1 MSTVLHAFP
10 DQAPEAARLA
20 AALGA
25 PLAFVDV
32 HAFPDGELLPRVP
45 DAASTTLVYRSL
57 YQPNARILELLLSAD
72 AWRRNG
78 ARRLILVAPY
88 LPYMRQDQI
97 FRKGEPVSQ
106 SVLAGLLDKAF
117 DHIMTVDPHLHR
129 TPDLQS
135 LFAHAGSTHLFGGDA
150 LVDRLRRRPVPE
162 DTLVVG
168 PDVESG
174 PWVARIAQPLNLHHT
189 TLQKHRFDDRHVE
202 LRAGP
207 ELNPAGRPVLLVD
220 DICSTGGTLEQAVRL
235 LKSRGADEITVFVT
249 HALGGPGV
257 RDRLLKA
264 GAADML
270 STDSCPDPSN
280 SVHLADLLA
289 GSLREMVGP

>member
-1 MSTVLHAFP
+1 MSAVLHAFP
-10 DQAPEAARLA
+10 DQAPEAQRLA
-20 AALGA
+20 AALGV

-45 DAASTTLVYRSL
+45 DAASTTFVYRSL
-57 YQPNARILELLLSAD
+57 YHPNARILELLLSAD

-78 ARRLILVAPY
+78 ARRLVLVAPY
-88 LPYMRQDQI
+88 LPYMRQDQV

-162 DTLVVG
+162 DMLVVG

-174 PWVARIAQPLNLHHT
+174 PWVARIARPLNLDHT
-189 TLQKHRFDDRHVE
+189 TLQKHRFDDRRVE

-235 LKSRGADEITVFVT
+235 LKSRGAGEITVFVT

-257 RDRLLKA
+257 RDRLLEA